1 MEKIVN
7 KSIALYRTFFLF
19 LLCSFIAT
27 NPALAAGVGGLDKG
41 TNFIGELR
49 IWAYGFV
56 GAIAILHILWKVFQA
71 YTEMDS
77 WSGVLKSLMYAAIAG
92 GCVVAA
98 EACYQI
104 FK

>member
-1 MEKIVN
+1 MHQ
-7 KSIALYRTFFLF
+7 SIKLYRALFIFFI
-19 LLCSFIAT
+19 CTFIAS
-27 NPALAAGVGGLDKG
+27 NPALAASIGGLDKG

-56 GAIAILHILWKVFQA
+56 GGVALLHVLWKVFQA
-71 YTEMDS
+71 YAEMDA

-92 GCVVAA
+92 GCVAAA
-98 EACYQI
+98 EVCYQI

>member
-1 MEKIVN
+1 MVKN
-7 KSIALYRTFFLF
+7 KNVFIMLLSCLMAALMV
-19 LLCSFIAT
+19 SE
-27 NPALAAGVGGLDKG
+27 PALAGVGGLDKG
-41 TNFIGELR
+41 TSFIGELR
-49 IWAYGFV
+49 LWAYGFV
-56 GAIAILHILWKVFQA
+56 GGVALLHILWKVFQA

-92 GCVVAA
+92 GCVIAA